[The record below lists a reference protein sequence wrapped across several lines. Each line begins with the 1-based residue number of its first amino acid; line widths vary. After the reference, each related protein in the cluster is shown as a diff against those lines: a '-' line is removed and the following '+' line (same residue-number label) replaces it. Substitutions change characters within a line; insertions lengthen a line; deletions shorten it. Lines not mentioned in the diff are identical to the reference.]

1 MFFILLLSFSGLQ
14 WQYRQTSMDMEWVM
28 LWCPDLPVYKR
39 LSRIRIILMEGNMV
53 VRNSVNIC
61 IVRGN
66 NILIFQAMVRRR
78 KFRKS
83 WIGWKTISL
92 VWVCFMTLIL
102 NIVGV
107 RARRLVFLIIWSG
120 FYPDWRW
127 GYPYRAGYY
136 PHHLFGLE
144 LRLVGRFFQTLCRT
158 LSSLIFL
165 VFRVRFRLV
174 LSLSGAGHPWYRPFL
189 DLFYRR
195 DVNSEPQRNPPMRY
209 YESIG
214 ENRNPEDIRFS
225 AEYPR
230 QSSADKNVLNK
241 DPYDEENIEGNGSG

>member
-1 MFFILLLSFSGLQ
+1 MGLFYDLNLKHSWGASKEIGISYNMVGVLSRLE
-14 WQYRQTSMDMEWVM
+14 M
-28 LWCPDLPVYKR
+28 R
-39 LSRIRIILMEGNMV
+39 LSL
-53 VRNSVNIC
+53 S
-61 IVRGN
+61 
-66 NILIFQAMVRRR
+66 RRVL
-78 KFRKS
+78 S
-83 WIGWKTISL
+83 AS
-92 VWVCFMTLIL
+92 
-102 NIVGV
+102 
-107 RARRLVFLIIWSG
+107 
-120 FYPDWRW
+120 
-127 GYPYRAGYY
+127 
-136 PHHLFGLE
+136 LFGLE